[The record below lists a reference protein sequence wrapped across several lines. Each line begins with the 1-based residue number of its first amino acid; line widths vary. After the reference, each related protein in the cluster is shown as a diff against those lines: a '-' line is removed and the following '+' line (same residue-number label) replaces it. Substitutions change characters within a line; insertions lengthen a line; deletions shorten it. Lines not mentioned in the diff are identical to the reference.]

1 MLIFFYNLII
11 DDLSTRATLSNGT
24 TMALKCE
31 GMNFS
36 FIHITF
42 TSLSFLIIK

>member
-42 TSLSFLIIK
+42 TSLSFLIKK